1 MANREIKTTLKLEG
15 EQQFRQKMNDAAKAV
30 KVLNSEEKVAAA
42 QFKATG
48 DAQQYAADRARIY
61 KEKIA
66 EQEKAVKAAEEAV
79 KKLTEQGFSR
89 SSREVQQWTVKLN
102 SAKAQLI
109 GMQSGLSSAE
119 AQLSGQ
125 ADAMSGAA
133 DAADDYGAAIANID
147 RGINFQTTLEALDR
161 VEQRLT
167 KLTTAAANAAKA
179 LWSAEIDAGKWADET
194 ITDSVKY
201 GLSPEE
207 LQRWRHAA
215 NQVDTTVEEI
225 VKAQDKLQ
233 NAAFKGSDA
242 DLKIFN
248 ALGVSTRGENQELR
262 NSIDLFWD
270 TITALGAYGD
280 EMQAEAYA
288 QQLFGKSYRDLL
300 PLIQAGR
307 SGWEAAM
314 SDATVVSED
323 DVRNLGAFDDNIN
336 KMTNALD
343 TLKYSALAGISTGMT
358 AIASG
363 FTDAAKAFQDFLS
376 TDEGQQALQ
385 TINDAL
391 SGLGEKIAGIDW
403 SGVFDSVSKAI
414 SLLAESLGWIV
425 DHAEAVVAAFG
436 AIKLA
441 IGGIKVGKDVLSLIN
456 GAKGLVGGKAASAV
470 AGGGGSAASAV
481 ASTAGGGAFYS
492 MLKSAL
498 SSALTAAA
506 PVLLTA
512 GASFAGGY
520 TLDKLYTRQFDDINR
535 INASGVTGNLSGTLA
550 GMLDLEN
557 DYETAKAFLDLY
569 KQAPE
574 FFTGEL
580 GLDVPEWMQSGNLD
594 IDQAVKL
601 TQALETLASAATAA
615 EEYEKN
621 GGSLPETLAASITD
635 GIPDL
640 QTAVQAAM
648 DAITSTIVE
657 RGNQAIAAAANVAAG
672 INSALGGAASGGV
685 AGATI
690 VMDSTIVGRL
700 VTPSVD
706 RTLGAQIGGRR

>member
-30 KVLNSEEKVAAA
+30 KVLNSEEKVATA

-109 GMQSGLSSAE
+109 TMQSGLSNAE

-194 ITDSVKY
+194 ITDSIKY

-207 LQRWRHAA
+207 LQRWRYAA
-215 NQVDTTVEEI
+215 TQIDTDVEDI
-225 VKAQDKLQ
+225 IKSQDKLQ
-233 NAAFKGSDA
+233 KAVYKGKDE
-242 DLKIFN
+242 DLKVFN

-270 TITALGAYGD
+270 TVEALGAYGD
-280 EMQAEAYA
+280 EVQADAYA

-307 SGWEAAM
+307 SGWEAAAA
-314 SDATVVSED
+314 DATVVSED

-403 SGVFDSVSKAI
+403 SGVFESVSKAI
-414 SLLAESLGWIV
+414 SLLAESLGWII
-425 DHAEAVVAAFG
+425 DHAEAVVIALG
-436 AIKLA
+436 AIKTA
-441 IGGIKVGKDVLSLIN
+441 VAGIKVGKDLLSLTN
-456 GAKGLVGGKAASAV
+456 GFKGLVGGKAASAI

-481 ASTAGGGAFYS
+481 ASTAGSGAFYG

-498 SSALTAAA
+498 SSALTTAA
-506 PVLLTA
+506 PALTGIAAGTGLNYVLDRAYVERAFGEYNRLIEQGATGSLAKQLTDMGDMSDSDA
-512 GASFAGGY
+512 Y
-520 TLDKLYTRQFDDINR
+520 D
-535 INASGVTGNLSGTLA
+535 
-550 GMLDLEN
+550 
-557 DYETAKAFLDLY
+557 AFLRLY
-569 KQAPE
+569 KEAPE
-574 FFTGEL
+574 FFKGEL
-580 GLDVPEWMQSGNLD
+580 GMPAWLDE
-594 IDQAVKL
+594 IDQ
-601 TQALETLASAATAA
+601 LETKPIMDVLELMGQAAVAA
-615 EEYEKN
+615 EEYEKS

-635 GIPDL
+635 GVPSL

>member
-109 GMQSGLSSAE
+109 TMQSGLSSAE

-179 LWSAEIDAGKWADET
+179 LWAAEIDAGKWADET
-194 ITDSVKY
+194 LTDSIKY

-207 LQRWRHAA
+207 LQRWRYAA
-215 NQVDTTVEEI
+215 TQIDTDVESI
-225 VKAQDKLQ
+225 ISAQDKLQ
-233 NAAFKGSDA
+233 KKVTGENVSDD
-242 DLKIFN
+242 DLRLFN
-248 ALGVSTRGENQELR
+248 MLGVSSNAEELQAR
-262 NSIDLFWD
+262 RSIDLMWD
-270 TITALGAYGD
+270 TIDALGRL
-280 EMQAEAYA
+280 ENETQADIYA

-314 SDATVVSED
+314 SDATVVSDE

-403 SGVFDSVSKAI
+403 SGVFESVSKAI

-441 IGGIKVGKDVLSLIN
+441 IGGIKVGKDVLSLVN

-470 AGGGGSAASAV
+470 ASGGGSAASAV
-481 ASTAGGGAFYS
+481 ASTAGSGAI
-492 MLKSAL
+492 MATLKSAL
-498 SSALTAAA
+498 SSALSAAA
-506 PVLLTA
+506 PALTGIAAGTGLNYVLDKAYVERAFGEYNRLIEQGATGSLAKQLTA
-512 GASFAGGY
+512 MGDMSDSDAY
-520 TLDKLYTRQFDDINR
+520 D
-535 INASGVTGNLSGTLA
+535 
-550 GMLDLEN
+550 
-557 DYETAKAFLDLY
+557 AFLQLY
-569 KQAPE
+569 REAPE
-574 FFTGEL
+574 FFKGEL
-580 GLDVPEWMQSGNLD
+580 GMPAWLDE
-594 IDQAVKL
+594 IDQ
-601 TQALETLASAATAA
+601 LETKPIMDVLELMGQAAVAA
-615 EEYEKN
+615 EEYEKS